1 MQHTPLRRCAEYT
14 DGIHTTMFKVNEE
27 REMQTAVTPSRSIL
41 RTHPLLG
48 LESSVRSVHL
58 PAGIPLPLFVS
69 FLYPPFFLSLTS
81 TRRSGSVYWVKRA
94 PPSPIS
100 VRLLVDL
107 LRYRSER
114 VVFKYMRRSMPL
126 LEDTRAPLTFAGSW
140 DRREP
145 ILSNNYNRVQHVFSS
160 CVYLCCARSPFS
172 DLVIRVGSYIR
183 IVSSRVRS
191 VRRLWSDP
199 K

>member
-27 REMQTAVTPSRSIL
+27 REMQAAVTPSRSIL

-69 FLYPPFFLSLTS
+69 FLYPLFFIIDVNAVEWIGIL
-81 TRRSGSVYWVKRA
+81 VKRA

>member
-27 REMQTAVTPSRSIL
+27 REMQAAVTPSRSIL

-69 FLYPPFFLSLTS
+69 FLYPLFFIIDVNAAEWIGIL
-81 TRRSGSVYWVKRA
+81 VKRA

-183 IVSSRVRS
+183 IVSFRVRS